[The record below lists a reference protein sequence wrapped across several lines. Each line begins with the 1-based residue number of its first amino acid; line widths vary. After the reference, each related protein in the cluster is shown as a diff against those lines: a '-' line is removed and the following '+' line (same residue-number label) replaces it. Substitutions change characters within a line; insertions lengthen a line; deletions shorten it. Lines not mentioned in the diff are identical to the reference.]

1 MKLALGTANFG
12 QEYGLT
18 KKKVTKKEITKI
30 LNVCKNNNIRLID
43 TAINYGDAETTLGK
57 FDLNFFKICTKLPKI
72 PFSKKKDIESWVTRN
87 IYQSLKNLNL
97 KKIDYVLMHSTD
109 QFSLA
114 RCRVAYKTLLDLKKK
129 GVIKKIGYSIY
140 STIELNKFY
149 KRYKPDVI
157 QAPYNVLDRRIEN
170 TGWLSKLKKEKVE
183 VLGRSI
189 FLQGLLINSFQFQKK
204 NFPEWGKIWS
214 KWNSI
219 NNNNKNS
226 LRLCLNYAMHEKN
239 ISKFII
245 GVNNVKE
252 LKQIIKFSKIKIK
265 KIEKNKINMI
275 QIKSQKIL
283 EPFRWNLS

>member
-1 MKLALGTANFG
+1 M
-12 QEYGLT
+12 
-18 KKKVTKKEITKI
+18 
-30 LNVCKNNNIRLID
+30 
-43 TAINYGDAETTLGK
+43 
-57 FDLNFFKICTKLPKI
+57 
-72 PFSKKKDIESWVTRN
+72 
-87 IYQSLKNLNL
+87 
-97 KKIDYVLMHSTD
+97 
-109 QFSLA
+109 
-114 RCRVAYKTLLDLKKK
+114 
-129 GVIKKIGYSIY
+129 
-140 STIELNKFY
+140 
-149 KRYKPDVI
+149 
-157 QAPYNVLDRRIEN
+157 LDRRIEN

-204 NFPEWGKIWS
+204 NFPEWSKIWS

>member
-1 MKLALGTANFG
+1 MDHLEKRCF
-12 QEYGLT
+12 
-18 KKKVTKKEITKI
+18 KKKKTSITI
-30 LNVCKNNNIRLID
+30 
-43 TAINYGDAETTLGK
+43 
-57 FDLNFFKICTKLPKI
+57 
-72 PFSKKKDIESWVTRN
+72 
-87 IYQSLKNLNL
+87 
-97 KKIDYVLMHSTD
+97 
-109 QFSLA
+109 
-114 RCRVAYKTLLDLKKK
+114 
-129 GVIKKIGYSIY
+129 
-140 STIELNKFY
+140 
-149 KRYKPDVI
+149 
-157 QAPYNVLDRRIEN
+157 
-170 TGWLSKLKKEKVE
+170 
-183 VLGRSI
+183 
-189 FLQGLLINSFQFQKK
+189 SFQFQKK
-204 NFPEWGKIWS
+204 NFPEWSKIWS